1 MEIPVLLYHVVLPE
15 PDPKNDYQ
23 YKLSEF
29 EKEMEYLHENGY
41 TTLSADEYLDILDGK
56 KEVPDKPVLITFD
69 DNTADFTKYVMPVL
83 QRYGMKAIQFTVSG
97 WVDGQWNMSAD
108 EMKAIDAYGI
118 DVLNHSVSHPWMAE
132 LSREEQRAEIADA
145 GVALEQLIGK
155 KQEIFAYPYGSY
167 NADTLAVLGELG
179 YRAAFIVR
187 DEKSRPDTPRFEL
200 PRYCLLQRHTLDD
213 FVQMVK

>member
-108 EMKAIDAYGI
+108 EMNAIDAYGI

-155 KQEIFAYPYGSY
+155 KQGIFAYPYGSY
-167 NADTLAVLGELG
+167 NADTLDVLGELG